1 MMQPAGKAAV
11 DGAMPS
17 LHLTRVAFGCADLA
31 ALERGFAA
39 RALDGEIFFTTRNR
53 PRRAEELIG
62 GHLHFI
68 IRHTLVARAQILR
81 FDEAG
86 EGWTNIV
93 CTAWLEPVMPTP
105 RRAHQGW
112 RYLEEKDAP
121 PLLDANSGVDVLPP
135 ELARAL
141 SSLALI

>member
-1 MMQPAGKAAV
+1 MQPSGVATVEGGMTA
-11 DGAMPS
+11 

-31 ALERGFAA
+31 ALQRGFAA
-39 RALDGEIFFTTRNR
+39 RAVGSETFFTTRNR
-53 PRRAEELIG
+53 PRRADELIG

-68 IRHTLVARAQILR
+68 IRHTLVARAEILR

-86 EGWTNIV
+86 EGRTNIV
-93 CTAWLEPVMPTP
+93 CAARLEPVTPTP

-112 RYLEEKDAP
+112 RYLVDADAP
-121 PLLDANSGVDVLPP
+121 PLLDTNTGVGALPP
-135 ELARAL
+135 ELVRAL